1 MYLGLLD
8 SPTDAHCA
16 ELYSLSATVAQA
28 VRDVLRD
35 NPTRGRID
43 DVTYGAFRPEDADA
57 LREWAASANEQDEP
71 TLLAIADSV
80 TDYPTFRMGPARTF
94 AELREPLYDYD

>member
-8 SPTDAHCA
+8 SPTDAHSA
-16 ELYSLSATVAQA
+16 ELYSLSATVEMALH
-28 VRDVLRD
+28 DVLRG

-43 DVTYGAFRPEDADA
+43 DVTYGDFQPGDADA
-57 LREWAASANEQDEP
+57 LREWAASANERDESM
-71 TLLAIADSV
+71 LLALADAV
-80 TDYPTFRMGPARTF
+80 TDYPAFRMGPARTF

>member
-16 ELYSLSATVAQA
+16 ELYSLSATVEMALH
-28 VRDVLRD
+28 DVLRG

-43 DVTYGAFRPEDADA
+43 DVTYGDFQPGDADA
-57 LREWAASANEQDEP
+57 LREWAASANVR
-71 TLLAIADSV
+71 A
-80 TDYPTFRMGPARTF
+80 GPMRKAG
-94 AELREPLYDYD
+94 